1 MTQIEHEFGRGVQ
14 EFEVPADN
22 RPAMSVV
29 IEKLHKQ
36 IASLEASVDEFI
48 GRVSP
53 VTAPDLDPRM
63 PEDMEGNAMMKAVR
77 ADSVL
82 VEELNSMARTLQS
95 IDNRLHNTSH
105 RIQL

>member
-1 MTQIEHEFGRGVQ
+1 MAIEQGFDTMS
-14 EFEVPADN
+14 VPADN

-48 GRVSP
+48 GRVAP
-53 VTAPDLDPRM
+53 VTAPDLDAHM
-63 PEDMEGNAMMKAVR
+63 SEEMSIEAMKPSR
-77 ADSVL
+77 ADSAL
-82 VEELNSMARTLQS
+82 VDELNSMARTIQS
-95 IDNRLHNTSH
+95 IDNRLRNTSH